1 MKGRTNIEQMNHNFH
16 NKLEVLRKRN
26 LNLRVLVGDESLF
39 ESRKSGMLPLLEAI
53 GRFGRLKLRGTIVV
67 DKIVGKAAALLLAYF
82 KPKEVYCGTISHR
95 AEEILCRYGIVYY
108 AKNVV
113 PEICRPGSVDLCLF
127 EEAVL
132 EVKTPLQGYRRLVLK
147 LFSFGSYVG

>member
-1 MKGRTNIEQMNHNFH
+1 MKGQTNIEQINRNSH

-26 LNLRVLVGDESLF
+26 LSLRVLVGNESLF

-53 GRFGRLKLRGTIVV
+53 GRFGRLKLRGTITV

-82 KPKEVYCGTISHR
+82 KPKEVYCVIISHR
-95 AEEILCRYGIVYY
+95 AEEILCQYGIVYY
-108 AKNVV
+108 SEKVV
-113 PEICRPGSVDLCLF
+113 PEICRPGSVDLCPF
-127 EEAVL
+127 EKAVL
-132 EVKTPLQGYRRLVLK
+132 EVETPLQGYRRLVLK